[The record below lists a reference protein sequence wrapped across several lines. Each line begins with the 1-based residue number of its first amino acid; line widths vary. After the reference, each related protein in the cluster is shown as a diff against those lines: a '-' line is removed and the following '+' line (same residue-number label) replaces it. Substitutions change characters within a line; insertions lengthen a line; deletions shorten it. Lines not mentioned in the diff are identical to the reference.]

1 MTENNDPKGTQ
12 APDSQ
17 QNPFN
22 DENAAEK
29 GINDSTS
36 VDEIENAAG
45 NTGIATA
52 DTKWAKLK
60 KHLRKYWYWYV
71 IGNVV
76 FLAIFLPLL

>member
-1 MTENNDPKGTQ
+1 MTENNGTKGNN

-29 GINDSTS
+29 GTS
-36 VDEIENAAG
+36 VDEIENTAG
-45 NTGIATA
+45 DTGVVTP
-52 DTKWAKLK
+52 DTKWTILK

-71 IGNVV
+71 IGNIV

>member
-1 MTENNDPKGTQ
+1 MTENNVTKGNN

-29 GINDSTS
+29 GTS
-36 VDEIENAAG
+36 VDEIESAAG
-45 NTGIATA
+45 DTAAATP
-52 DTKWAKLK
+52 DTKWTILK

-71 IGNVV
+71 IGNII

>member
-1 MTENNDPKGTQ
+1 MTENNVTKGNN

-22 DENAAEK
+22 DENAA
-29 GINDSTS
+29 GDT
-36 VDEIENAAG
+36 AA
-45 NTGIATA
+45 ATP
-52 DTKWAKLK
+52 DTKWTILK

-71 IGNVV
+71 IGNII

>member
-1 MTENNDPKGTQ
+1 MTDNNDPKGNK
-12 APDSQ
+12 APESQ

-36 VDEIENAAG
+36 LDEVENAAG
-45 NTGIATA
+45 DPAAA
-52 DTKWAKLK
+52 DTKWAKFK
-60 KHLRKYWYWYV
+60 KHMRKYWYWYV
-71 IGNVV
+71 LGDVV

>member
-1 MTENNDPKGTQ
+1 MTENNDPKGNQ

-29 GINDSTS
+29 GLNDKS
-36 VDEIENAAG
+36 VDEVENAAG
-45 NTGIATA
+45 DTGIPAA
-52 DTKWAKLK
+52 DTKWTKFK
-60 KHLRKYWYWYV
+60 KHMRKYWYWYV
-71 IGNVV
+71 IGDVV